1 MKKNGTVICVDSDKE
16 RGELYVKALND
27 SVRDIRAYF
36 YPCDVRN
43 ETEVKAVVDLVTKD
57 VGDISVLI
65 NAAGYNSLISTYFD
79 VSWTRAFCQSST
91 NDRFLSTQVYKYV
104 LKVMRSNK
112 KGKLVFIRT
121 FDKGSRDAIMA
132 LYSQVCEEIN
142 LTKSKDVS
150 TLLAHVYPNISDE
163 RESNGIFG
171 YTKPEEVARTILEGL
186 AKERNVIY
194 MPSFMIFLAFYM
206 KFLPASV
213 VHSIEGLLFDDKK
226 AVSRREQR
234 SLLAN

>member
-1 MKKNGTVICVDSDKE
+1 
-16 RGELYVKALND
+16 
-27 SVRDIRAYF
+27 
-36 YPCDVRN
+36 
-43 ETEVKAVVDLVTKD
+43 
-57 VGDISVLI
+57 
-65 NAAGYNSLISTYFD
+65 
-79 VSWTRAFCQSST
+79 
-91 NDRFLSTQVYKYV
+91 
-104 LKVMRSNK
+104 MRSNK

-142 LTKSKDVS
+142 VTKSKDVS

-171 YTKPEEVARTILEGL
+171 YSKPEEVARTILEGL

-226 AVSRREQR
+226 AAIRRDQR